1 LQGLWQSAE
10 YSRRG
15 AHDLACRALIVE
27 PSSRL
32 CALWERQEAWT
43 DSLCTLQ
50 PTRNFSAGRVA
61 TGGKVSYPW
70 LTGDFTV
77 TPYVGLYG
85 DWRFA
90 TDDALP
96 AGQPLV
102 GIGDGW
108 SARLTGGVTMTKASG
123 AGVSLGGEYGGLGAN
138 YEVWSASGRVIW
150 PF

>member
-70 LTGDFTV
+70 LSRDWFV
-77 TPYVGLYG
+77 APYLGLYG
-85 DWRFA
+85 DRRFS
-90 TDDALP
+90 TDNALP
-96 AGQPLV
+96 ACLPVV
-102 GIGDGW
+102 GTGNGW
-108 SARLTGGVTMTKASG
+108 SARLTGSVALARA
-123 AGVSLGGEYGGLGAN
+123 AGPQRLAGRR
-138 YEVWSASGRVIW
+138 VWWARRKL
-150 PF
+150 